1 MSLTAY
7 SQHLFKYLQ
16 AGYQNIEEK
25 LRELELGLNKH
36 KYEVGE
42 IKKQINSIEQNERQ
56 TWRDQDNGAKDD
68 IRAEPLQKPERV
80 AKPSI
85 SGQSDADLSKCT
97 FRVDIDPKP
106 DIQVN

>member
-1 MSLTAY
+1 M
-7 SQHLFKYLQ
+7 Q
-16 AGYQNIEEK
+16 AGYQNIENK

-56 TWRDQDNGAKDD
+56 TWHEQDNSIRDD
-68 IRAEPLQKPERV
+68 IRAEPLQKPDRIEKSSVKER
-80 AKPSI
+80 
-85 SGQSDADLSKCT
+85 SDSDVSKCT